1 MMKRWILSAL
11 VLSSCIPLRS
21 EAADLTAGMKEG
33 NVSMA
38 SAGQIAFAPDG
49 VFLVADPKSATIV
62 AIATGDLSP
71 ASDDVKY
78 SVDKIDEKI
87 AAALGTASK
96 EIQIVDIATNPLSK
110 QVYVSVARG
119 RGPDATPVLLRV
131 GQDGAVHEVSTKGV
145 KHSLAKIPNPADDKE
160 GRRGNPRAESITDIA
175 YINGKVFVAGLS
187 NEEFASNLRTIEF
200 PFKEFDKGS
209 SVEIYHGAHGA
220 VETRSPVRTF
230 AAYSIDGQE
239 HLLAAYTCTPLVKIP
254 LNALEPGKKV
264 RGVTVAEL
272 GNRNRPLDMVVYKK
286 DGKNFVLMANS
297 ARGVMK
303 ISTDSIKDIEGIET
317 KINDKAGL
325 TYETIESLKG
335 VEQLDRLSETQAV
348 VLSRSAPDAAA
359 NLTSIALP

>member
-1 MMKRWILSAL
+1 MKRWILGTL
-11 VLSSCIPLRS
+11 VLGASIPS
-21 EAADLTAGMKEG
+21 TTQAADLSAGMKKG
-33 NVSMA
+33 DVSMVG
-38 SAGQIAFAPDG
+38 AGQIAFAPDG
-49 VFLVADPKSATIV
+49 ILLAADPKSATIV
-62 AIATGDLSP
+62 AIATGDVSP
-71 ASDDVKY
+71 ATKDAHY
-78 SVDKIDEKI
+78 SIDKIDEKI
-87 AAALGTASK
+87 AAALGTAAK
-96 EIQIVDIATNPLSK
+96 DIQIVDIATNPLSK

-119 RGPDATPVLLRV
+119 RGPDAKPVLLKIL
-131 GQDGAVHEVSTKGV
+131 QDGTVQEVATKGV
-145 KHSLAKIPNPADDKE
+145 MHSVAKIPNPADDKE
-160 GRRGNPRAESITDIA
+160 GRRGNPRSESITDIA

-200 PFKEFDKGS
+200 PFNELDKGS

-254 LNALEPGKKV
+254 VNALEPGKKV

-286 DGKNFVLMANS
+286 EGKNFVLMANS
-297 ARGVMK
+297 SRGVMK
-303 ISTDSIKDIEGIET
+303 ISTDGIKDMEGIET

-335 VEQLDRLSETQAV
+335 VEQLDRLSDTQAV
-348 VLSRSAPDAAA
+348 VLSRATPDSAAS
-359 NLTSIALP
+359 LTSIMLP